1 MKIVKTRLRNRIED
15 DFLVNYLIVY
25 IEKEIAEKNTI
36 DMIIGW
42 RIKIGIVSNLLP
54 YTKVIIY
61 L

>member
-1 MKIVKTRLRNRIED
+1 MED